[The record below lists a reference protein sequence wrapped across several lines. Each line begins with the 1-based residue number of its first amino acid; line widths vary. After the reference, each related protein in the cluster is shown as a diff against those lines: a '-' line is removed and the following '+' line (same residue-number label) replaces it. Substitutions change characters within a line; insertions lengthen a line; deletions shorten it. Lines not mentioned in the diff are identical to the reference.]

1 MGSAPQVG
9 EERGETRT
17 QQGAS
22 ATAVEEQEV
31 KEDDD
36 GKLVKSGGLA
46 RKIMVAVT
54 IKGVGAISMAFLL
67 LLLAPAGM
75 AEVFLAKDETL
86 LTLSP
91 SVDVIAFSNYT
102 TNNPLD
108 NLKDFPDTWHDEH
121 EFSLTQNPEEGHD
134 QLAVESR
141 EGVRQGVQVST
152 TASFSEAVQVV
163 RVTLPVLAATV
174 PPAYSSLY
182 EETEAQWESE
192 KDNEEV
198 DAVREHNQSFNT
210 KLYDVVTD
218 DIESDNLEEEEE
230 EEDEVEDMDAV
241 YHTRLDELQKKYG
254 SKMMSEVD
262 TEDFRFSASH
272 EHPNNHLQG
281 QGKMEDP
288 LIMLMKIEPHA
299 LDLLVRPR
307 IFVPGTMVRLMYER
321 VPRNRPPLLQHLDDP
336 VIEYVPLHWPAQHHR
351 LQDLPM
357 GKYIICGE
365 AHNEGHVVQAN
376 CFETVIDRLDNNMLP
391 GGVVGVICVAIISIF
406 LVIVYAIYYRV
417 TREQRRNEK
426 QGHPESGPT
435 KE

>member
-1 MGSAPQVG
+1 VRSDEQWAIA
-9 EERGETRT
+9 R
-17 QQGAS
+17 
-22 ATAVEEQEV
+22 ATV
-31 KEDDD
+31 
-36 GKLVKSGGLA
+36 
-46 RKIMVAVT
+46 MVAVT
-54 IKGVGAISMAFLL
+54 IKVKAVSTISMAFTTLLL
-67 LLLAPAGM
+67 LLLAPAGR
-75 AEVFLAKDETL
+75 AEVLLAKDETL
-86 LTLSP
+86 LALSP

-108 NLKDFPDTWHDEH
+108 NLKDFPDTWHEEH

-141 EGVRQGVQVST
+141 EGGRQQGVQVST
-152 TASFSEAVQVV
+152 SASFSEAVQVV
-163 RVTLPVLAATV
+163 RVTLPGLAPTV

-182 EETEAQWESE
+182 EETNDHWSDE
-192 KDNEEV
+192 DNDALE
-198 DAVREHNQSFNT
+198 AVREHNQSFNA

-218 DIESDNLEEEEE
+218 DIESDSIEE
-230 EEDEVEDMDAV
+230 EVEDEDAA
-241 YHTRLDELQKKYG
+241 YQNRLAELQRKYG
-254 SKMMSEVD
+254 SKMMSEVEE
-262 TEDFRFSASH
+262 EDFRFSASH

-281 QGKMEDP
+281 SGKMEDP

-321 VPRNRPPLLQHLDDP
+321 VPRNRPPLLQHLEDP

-357 GKYIICGE
+357 GKYIVCGE
-365 AHNEGHVVQAN
+365 AHKEGHVVQAN

-417 TREQRRNEK
+417 TRESRRNEK
-426 QGHPESGPT
+426 EGHPEMGP
-435 KE
+435 K

>member
-1 MGSAPQVG
+1 V
-9 EERGETRT
+9 TRSG
-17 QQGAS
+17 QIAR
-22 ATAVEEQEV
+22 ATV
-31 KEDDD
+31 
-36 GKLVKSGGLA
+36 
-46 RKIMVAVT
+46 MVAVT
-54 IKGVGAISMAFLL
+54 IKVKAVSTISMAFTTLLLL
-67 LLLAPAGM
+67 LLLAPAGR
-75 AEVFLAKDETL
+75 AEVLLAKDETL
-86 LTLSP
+86 LALSP

-108 NLKDFPDTWHDEH
+108 NLKDFPDTWHEEH

-141 EGVRQGVQVST
+141 EGGRQQGVQVST
-152 TASFSEAVQVV
+152 SASFSEAVQVV
-163 RVTLPVLAATV
+163 RVTLPGLAPTV

-182 EETEAQWESE
+182 EETNEHWTEE
-192 KDNEEV
+192 EENEETLE
-198 DAVREHNQSFNT
+198 AVREQNQSFNA

-218 DIESDNLEEEEE
+218 NVESDNLEEDVEEE
-230 EEDEVEDMDAV
+230 VVDEDAA
-241 YHTRLDELQKKYG
+241 YQNRLAELQRKYG
-254 SKMMSEVD
+254 SKMMSEVEE
-262 TEDFRFSASH
+262 EDFRFSASH
-272 EHPNNHLQG
+272 EHPNDHLQG
-281 QGKMEDP
+281 SGKMEDP

-321 VPRNRPPLLQHLDDP
+321 VPRNRPPLLQHLEDP

-357 GKYIICGE
+357 GKYIVCGE
-365 AHNEGHVVQAN
+365 AHKEGHVVQAN

-417 TREQRRNEK
+417 TRESRRNEK
-426 QGHPESGPT
+426 EGHPEMGP
-435 KE
+435 K

>member
-1 MGSAPQVG
+1 
-9 EERGETRT
+9 
-17 QQGAS
+17 
-22 ATAVEEQEV
+22 VEELKQ
-31 KEDDD
+31 DDD
-36 GKLVKSGGLA
+36 GKLVKTGGLA
-46 RKIMVAVT
+46 RKVMVAVT
-54 IKGVGAISMAFLL
+54 VNKGVGAISMAFLL

-75 AEVFLAKDETL
+75 AEVLLAKDETL

-121 EFSLTQNPEEGHD
+121 EFSLTKNPEEGHD

-141 EGVRQGVQVST
+141 EGGRQGVQVST

-163 RVTLPVLAATV
+163 RVTLPALAATV
-174 PPAYSSLY
+174 PPAYASLY
-182 EETEAQWESE
+182 EETEDQWDD
-192 KDNEEV
+192 KDNEAQWDKE
-198 DAVREHNQSFNT
+198 DNEEAVREHNQSFNAN
-210 KLYDVVTD
+210 LYEVVTD
-218 DIESDNLEEEEE
+218 DIESDNVEEEEV
-230 EEDEVEDMDAV
+230 EVEDEDTA
-241 YHTRLDELQKKYG
+241 YHNRLDELQKKYG
-254 SKMMSEVD
+254 SKQISEVD
-262 TEDFRFSASH
+262 VEDFRFSATH
-272 EHPNNHLQG
+272 EHPSNHLHG

-321 VPRNRPPLLQHLDDP
+321 VPRNRPPLLQHLEDP

-357 GKYIICGE
+357 GKYIVCGE
-365 AHNEGHVVQAN
+365 AHKEGHVVQAN

-417 TREQRRNEK
+417 TREQRRSEK
-426 QGHPESGPT
+426 EGHPEMGP
-435 KE
+435 K

>member
-1 MGSAPQVG
+1 
-9 EERGETRT
+9 
-17 QQGAS
+17 
-22 ATAVEEQEV
+22 V

-36 GKLVKSGGLA
+36 GELVKTGGGLA
-46 RKIMVAVT
+46 RRVMVAVT
-54 IKGVGAISMAFLL
+54 IKGVGAITMAFLL

-75 AEVFLAKDETL
+75 AEVLLAKDETL
-86 LTLSP
+86 LALSP

-141 EGVRQGVQVST
+141 EGGGRQGVQVST

-163 RVTLPVLAATV
+163 RVTLPVLAPTV

-182 EETEAQWESE
+182 EETEAQWKAEE
-192 KDNEEV
+192 DNEETLE
-198 DAVREHNQSFNT
+198 AVREHNQSFNAQ
-210 KLYDVVTD
+210 LYDVVTD
-218 DIESDNLEEEEE
+218 DLEGDNLEEEV
-230 EEDEVEDMDAV
+230 EDEDEA
-241 YHTRLDELQKKYG
+241 YHNRLDELQKKYG
-254 SKMMSEVD
+254 PKQMSEVD
-262 TEDFRFSASH
+262 AEDFRFSATH
-272 EHPNNHLQG
+272 EHPNNHLHG

-357 GKYIICGE
+357 GKYIVCGE
-365 AHNEGHVVQAN
+365 AHKEGHVVQAN

-426 QGHPESGPT
+426 EGHPELGA
-435 KE
+435 K

>member
-1 MGSAPQVG
+1 
-9 EERGETRT
+9 
-17 QQGAS
+17 
-22 ATAVEEQEV
+22 
-31 KEDDD
+31 
-36 GKLVKSGGLA
+36 
-46 RKIMVAVT
+46 MVAVT
-54 IKGVGAISMAFLL
+54 IKAAVGTISMAFILLL
-67 LLLAPAGM
+67 LLLAPAGR
-75 AEVFLAKDETL
+75 AEVLLAKDETL
-86 LTLSP
+86 LALSP

-108 NLKDFPDTWHDEH
+108 NLKDFPDTWHEEH

-141 EGVRQGVQVST
+141 EGGRQQGVQVST

-163 RVTLPVLAATV
+163 RVTLPGLAPTV

-182 EETEAQWESE
+182 EETNGHWSE
-192 KDNEEV
+192 ENTEELE
-198 DAVREHNQSFNT
+198 AVREHNQNFNA

-218 DIESDNLEEEEE
+218 DIESENLEGVEEEVVV
-230 EEDEVEDMDAV
+230 EDEDAA
-241 YHTRLDELQKKYG
+241 YQNRLAELQRKYG
-254 SKMMSEVD
+254 SKMSEVD
-262 TEDFRFSASH
+262 EEDFRFSATH
-272 EHPNNHLQG
+272 EHPNNHLHG
-281 QGKMEDP
+281 SGKMEDP

-357 GKYIICGE
+357 GKYIVCGE
-365 AHNEGHVVQAN
+365 AHKEGHVVQAN

-417 TREQRRNEK
+417 TRESRRNEK
-426 QGHPESGPT
+426 EGHPEMGP
-435 KE
+435 K